1 MRIVIADDDVQSRR
15 LLETTLRDWKYEVLV
30 AADGQQA
37 WQALQSADAPM
48 IAILDWQLP
57 GVTSPSLC
65 RRIRELDQ
73 FVPPY
78 VILLSAA
85 EHRAEAIAGLSH
97 GADDFMLKP
106 FDQDELRARL
116 RVGARVLGLQ
126 QKLATR
132 IRELTEVLVQIRQLQ
147 GLLPICS
154 YCKKV
159 RDDQNYWQQV
169 ETYIAK
175 RSDLR
180 FTHGIC
186 PDCYEAHIHGDLLP
200 TGKLAHDEAHTH
212 SE

>member
-1 MRIVIADDDVQSRR
+1 MRIVIADDDLASRE
-15 LLETTLRDWKYEVLV
+15 LLEATLRGWQYDVFV
-30 AADGQQA
+30 AGNGQQA
-37 WQALQSADAPM
+37 WEGLQSIDVPT
-48 IAILDWQLP
+48 IAILDWKIS
-57 GVTSPSLC
+57 GVSSPSLC
-65 RRIRELDQ
+65 RRIRELDR

-78 VILLSAA
+78 IILLGAK
-85 EHRAEAIAGLSH
+85 EHRAEVVAALEH

-106 FDQDELRARL
+106 FDQDKLRARL
-116 RVGARVLGLQ
+116 RVGARVLELQ

-169 ETYIAK
+169 ETYITK

-186 PDCYEAHIHGDLLP
+186 PDCYEAHVHGDLAP
-200 TGKLAHDEAHTH
+200 TT
-212 SE
+212 